1 MVASTNVYLFAAAG
15 ALVTAAAF
23 LLLSQRMSRTRAA
36 VALAGTWAALFA
48 LAWAVAATDW
58 NDADGFTDCNPYC
71 TSTHMAV
78 STAFFFGPL
87 FVVALLVLAW
97 VLRDR
102 AD

>member
-1 MVASTNVYLFAAAG
+1 MVASSNAYLFAAAG

-23 LLLSQRMSRTRAA
+23 ILLSQRMRRARAA
-36 VALAGTWAALFA
+36 AVLAATWAALFA
-48 LAWAVAATDW
+48 LAWALAATDW
-58 NDADGFTDCNPYC
+58 NDADGFTDCTPDC

-87 FVVALLVLAW
+87 FVIALLVLAW
-97 VLRDR
+97 VLQRR

>member
-1 MVASTNVYLFAAAG
+1 MVASSNAYLFAAAG

-23 LLLSQRMSRTRAA
+23 AALSQRMRRARAA
-36 VALAGTWAALFA
+36 VALAATWAGLFA

-58 NDADGFTDCNPYC
+58 NDADGFIDCTPHC

-87 FVVALLVLAW
+87 IVIALLVVAW
-97 VLRDR
+97 VLRNR